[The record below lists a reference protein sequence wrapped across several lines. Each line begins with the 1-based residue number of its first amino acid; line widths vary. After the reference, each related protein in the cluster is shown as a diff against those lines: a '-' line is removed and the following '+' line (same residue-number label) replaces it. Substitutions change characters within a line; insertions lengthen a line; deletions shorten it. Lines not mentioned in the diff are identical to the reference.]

1 MGDPQPA
8 PRHDGGQVKIV
19 TTAEG
24 RRVVLSGEIDMLCRE
39 ALDSALLRATEGTPV
54 AVIELAG
61 VTFLSSD
68 GLAFLAQL
76 HRRADALGQSVTLLD
91 PPRVAQRAL
100 ALSGLLS
107 LFTVATSR
115 AS

>member
-1 MGDPQPA
+1 MGEPQPA
-8 PRHDGGQVKIV
+8 TRHGAGQVKIV
-19 TTAEG
+19 TTADG
-24 RRVVLSGEIDMLCRE
+24 RRIVLSGEIDMLCRP
-39 ALDSALLRATEGTPV
+39 ALDSVLARAQDGMPV
-54 AVIELAG
+54 AVVDLAG

-76 HRRADALGQSVTLLD
+76 HRRASAVGQPVTLLD

-100 ALSGLLS
+100 SLSGLLD

-115 AS
+115 SS